1 MIASAPSPGAAGSMP
16 FAGRESELA
25 TLDCAAEAAGRG
37 EPRTVIVEGH
47 AEMGK
52 SALLSEFAR
61 RLPDGALLVRDLGGK
76 QTSLPKQATPSG
88 VGGLHYGPML

>member
-1 MIASAPSPGAAGSMP
+1 MIASAPSPGAAGSTP

-47 AEMGK
+47 AGLGK
-52 SALLSEFAR
+52 SALLGEFAR
-61 RLPDGALLVRDLGGK
+61 RLPDGALLVR
-76 QTSLPKQATPSG
+76 
-88 VGGLHYGPML
+88 VGGAESESRLPYWLVGQLLS

>member
-1 MIASAPSPGAAGSMP
+1 MP

-47 AEMGK
+47 ASERWADGLRARGHTVHEVGAHD
-52 SALLSEFAR
+52 SAFGHAH
-61 RLPDGALLVRDLGGK
+61 AIVRDNDDLLTGAAD
-76 QTSLPKQATPSG
+76 QRTR
-88 VGGLHYGPML
+88 VGSAAGR